1 MPQVPLKNK
10 DSRILLLLPLIV
22 LAGITVRVTCFGGY
36 SGSDDGSYAELA
48 YQIANAKFVLG
59 AYDGPPVFPLRLGL
73 IWPVAVIISN
83 LGLSEHNIILYPFI
97 ISTGSIVLAYLA
109 GSTLFNARAGLFA
122 AAIQAFIPIDVRLA
136 SILLPDMI
144 AAFWANA
151 ALLILYLGSAD
162 RPVKSK
168 IILGAL
174 AGLLI
179 GISWVCKE
187 SVLYLFPFIGSA
199 LLFSA
204 YRQKENIYTII
215 AFGLG
220 FALIFCMESLY
231 YSTMTGDFLFRFH
244 EVERNYVLY
253 KSWFFAEGSKYGWK
267 TGESYYLAVI
277 KRLIWHG
284 PRTIFLNTNLGLLSI
299 TALAAVGFAFIKK
312 KREFILPG
320 ALFLYLLLVYNFG
333 TTSFKFYQPLALLD
347 RYLFPLLLPAAV
359 LTAAALDAAWKRGE
373 SDTRRPNAVFGIAL
387 ATVFTAASLYNH
399 AWNMREGTL
408 QSASERKVARI
419 IDQGDVI
426 YTDTRTPRILQFF
439 WGFSQKAEF
448 RDFAGMK
455 AKNVRAGALV
465 LINRKKAGFLNSWY
479 GYQLPEF
486 YADVPAWWVL
496 EWKGLDAELYR
507 VPLKQGDNGG
517 RA

>member
-1 MPQVPLKNK
+1 M
-10 DSRILLLLPLIV
+10 LPLIV
-22 LAGITVRVTCFGGY
+22 LAGITVRIACFGGY

-48 YQIANAKFVLG
+48 YQIANGKFILG

-83 LGLSEHNIILYPFI
+83 LGLNELNIILYPFV
-97 ISTGSIVLAYLA
+97 ISTGSIILAYFT
-109 GSTLFNARAGLFA
+109 GSTLFNARTGLFA

-144 AAFWANA
+144 AAFWTNA
-151 ALLILYLGSAD
+151 ALLILYLGAAD
-162 RPVKSK
+162 RPRKSK
-168 IILGAL
+168 MILGAL

-187 SVLYLFPFIGSA
+187 SVLYLFPFIGTA
-199 LLFSA
+199 LLYSV
-204 YRQKENIYTII
+204 YRQKENIFTTI
-215 AFGLG
+215 AFGSG
-220 FALIFCMESLY
+220 FALIFFIESLY
-231 YSTMTGDFLFRFH
+231 YSTMTGEFLFRFH

-277 KRLIWHG
+277 KRLLWHG

-320 ALFLYLLLVYNFG
+320 AFFLYLLLVYNFG

-347 RYLFPLLLPAAV
+347 RYLFPMLLPAAV
-359 LTAAALDAAWKRGE
+359 LTAAAIDAAWIRGE
-373 SDTRRPNAVFGIAL
+373 NSIWRTQAVFGIAL
-387 ATVFTAASLYNH
+387 TTVFTVASLYNH
-399 AWNMREGTL
+399 ARNMLEGTL

-419 IDQGDVI
+419 IGHEDMI
-426 YTDTRTPRILQFF
+426 YTDTRTPRILRFF
-439 WGFSQKAEF
+439 WGYSQKAEF
-448 RDFAGMK
+448 RDFAGMN
-455 AKNVRAGALV
+455 ANDVRSGALV

-486 YADVPAWWVL
+486 YADIPVEWVL

-507 VPLKQGDNGG
+507 VPLKQGD
-517 RA
+517 